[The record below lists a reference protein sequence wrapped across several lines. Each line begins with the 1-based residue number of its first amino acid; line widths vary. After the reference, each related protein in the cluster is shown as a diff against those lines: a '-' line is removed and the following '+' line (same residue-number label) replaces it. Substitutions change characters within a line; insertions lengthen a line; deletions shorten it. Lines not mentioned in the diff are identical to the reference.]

1 MTGMERSATRSR
13 MDRGRCRRY
22 PGAMALRGFGV
33 LASVCLLTGCG
44 TGAGARGYPLYT
56 SPGAPLAG
64 NQVATLGT
72 TFALGLGPGG
82 GATSFIKTVDGR
94 DVSTLDSYFELLP
107 GCHVVSTGTQLLFSH
122 MGATWQRQYPPHFF
136 IFDMKAGHAYRVVV
150 QLKEK
155 MNGFASLVVD
165 GTEQD
170 PSGKET
176 RSFNPVPGFAARQ
189 ACAQPAAPVSP
200 VPPAGG

>member
-1 MTGMERSATRSR
+1 MSL
-13 MDRGRCRRY
+13 C
-22 PGAMALRGFGV
+22 GFGV
-33 LASVCLLTGCG
+33 LASVWLLAGCV
-44 TGAGARGYPLYT
+44 TRAGARGYPLYT
-56 SPGAPLAG
+56 SPGAPLAS
-64 NQVATLGT
+64 NQVATLAT
-72 TFALGLGPGG
+72 TFPVGLGPGS
-82 GATSFIKTVDGR
+82 GATSFIKAVDGR

-107 GCHVVSTGTQLLFSH
+107 GCHVVSTGTQLVFSH
-122 MGATWQRQYPPHFF
+122 MGANWQRQIPPRFF

-170 PSGKET
+170 PTGKET
-176 RSFNPVPGFAARQ
+176 RSFDPVPGFATRQ
-189 ACAQPAAPVSP
+189 ACTQPAAPVPP